1 MNLNVNLNVMGTLL
15 SKIVL
20 SFGTKHVRCRIGNC
34 WRIVRCIEKVR
45 LCLVNTTCLGPRFW
59 RPLCYNL
66 QDCKT
71 QRNLDSKGREQAQR
85 IGQWLKTQGVNQALV
100 FSSAWCRCKETAEK
114 LDFGQPV
121 YEASL
126 NSFFDD
132 MRQGPQSNARLQKF
146 IANQLKTKQAQA
158 LILVTHHVNIAEFM
172 GQNIGSGDMALVKVD
187 ANGKALSFKVY
198 PSP

>member
-1 MNLNVNLNVMGTLL
+1 V
-15 SKIVL
+15 
-20 SFGTKHVRCRIGNC
+20 H
-34 WRIVRCIEKVR
+34 
-45 LCLVNTTCLGPRFW
+45 
-59 RPLCYNL
+59 
-66 QDCKT
+66 
-71 QRNLDSKGREQAQR
+71 
-85 IGQWLKTQGVNQALV
+85 
-100 FSSAWCRCKETAEK
+100 
-114 LDFGQPV
+114 
-121 YEASL
+121 EASL